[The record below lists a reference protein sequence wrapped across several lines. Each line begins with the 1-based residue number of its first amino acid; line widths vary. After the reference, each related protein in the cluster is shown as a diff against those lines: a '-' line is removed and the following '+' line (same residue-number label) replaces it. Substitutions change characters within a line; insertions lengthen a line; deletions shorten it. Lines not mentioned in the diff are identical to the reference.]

1 MKLLPPLPPPRLL
14 PSKAPEARPR
24 PAARTPLELARNAWR
39 PEPGF
44 PARSQ
49 PSGPSRPF
57 AARLR
62 DVPVSRLIIGGLAV
76 AIVGAIMALF
86 LLESRWGYSGRVVPV
101 VFFKSWPA
109 DRSAADT
116 AADEAAVVARARA
129 DAAASRAYIATLTGP
144 AKVKAQNQYDAY
156 IAAEP
161 KALRPEGYVAPVAA
175 APAKPVPESAKPAT

>member
-14 PSKAPEARPR
+14 SPKAPEAPPR
-24 PAARTPLELARNAWR
+24 SAARTPLELARNAWR

-49 PSGPSRPF
+49 PSGSF
-57 AARLR
+57 AARWR
-62 DVPVSRLIIGGLAV
+62 NVPMSRLIISGLAV
-76 AIVGAIMALF
+76 AIVGAIVALF

-116 AADEAAVVARARA
+116 AADEAVVVAKARA
-129 DAAASRAYIATLTGP
+129 DAAQSRGYIATLTGP
-144 AKVKAQNQYDAY
+144 ARIKAQNQYDAFVS
-156 IAAEP
+156 AQP
-161 KALRPEGYVAPVAA
+161 KALQPEGYVAPPPAVVPAA
-175 APAKPVPESAKPAT
+175 VPAKPAG